1 MTNARK
7 YELQTIIRGD
17 VREGSQTLIHTI
29 LRNLDRGK
37 STSTK
42 LKKSEFSKRE
52 EEEILMPLI
61 NELGVW
67 NDLCQTENYLS
78 EGAEQ
83 KVYLDTNGRHVLK
96 INAGIFYANWSDYFH
111 SLLLHNYFFPA
122 TTYELLVL

>member
-111 SLLLHNYFFPA
+111 SLLLHNYFW
-122 TTYELLVL
+122 